1 MLHKDSIVQLTRDFS
16 AGRDVL
22 VRKGTAGRVVSAA
35 VLHRAC
41 VVEFVVNPEQI
52 IIAKVG
58 GQDLVE
64 VRPNARA

>member
-1 MLHKDSIVQLTRDFS
+1 MLHKDCIVQLTHDFV

-22 VRKGTAGRVVSAA
+22 VRKGTAGRVLSAA

-41 VVEFVVNPEQI
+41 VVEFALSPEQTI
-52 IIAKVG
+52 VAKVG
-58 GQDLVE
+58 DEDLVE